1 MTICLKRKETFVPKA
16 LLRNRCFHHQLQD
29 CKIVQALPFLQPGPQ
44 KNWLSPA
51 PENHVSSCASHVQ
64 FSLHAVFQDTLTTTS
79 MPSSTPQHF
88 AVQPLIA
95 WVWQKES
102 WEFHIYHRSI
112 LGFGQKILMR
122 TQWLFAEIEF
132 WCCRQLPWLLR
143 KNTDAFALQMHIPKG
158 ISRRYWIW
166 RCFKQKALFIDIG
179 FQVT

>member
-1 MTICLKRKETFVPKA
+1 MFETKGNLLFLRHFYATGAFIINFKTAKSCRLYPFFSAVHKRIGFRPHLK
-16 LLRNRCFHHQLQD
+16 NY
-29 CKIVQALPFLQPGPQ
+29 
-44 KNWLSPA
+44 
-51 PENHVSSCASHVQ
+51 VSSCASHVQ

-132 WCCRQLPWLLR
+132 WCRRQLPWLLR

-158 ISRRYWIW
+158 ISRR
-166 RCFKQKALFIDIG
+166 CFKQKALFIDIG

>member
-1 MTICLKRKETFVPKA
+1 MFETKGN
-16 LLRNRCFHHQLQD
+16 LLFLRHFFRNRCFHHQLQD
-29 CKIVQALPFLQPGPQ
+29 CKIVQALPFLQRGPQ